1 MASRKVP
8 ETKQEKLDLIYEN
21 LAEVINPEIIE
32 SILDEGRNVKVYW
45 GTATTGRPHCG
56 YFVPAIKIAQLLHA
70 GCDVTILLAD
80 IHGFLDNLKAPLE
93 LVEYRTEYYQHTIQ
107 AMLAAVGVRTEQLRF
122 VKGSSYQKSADYVMD
137 VYRLCAV
144 TSEHDAKKAGA
155 EVVKQSTNAPLSGL
169 LYPILQILDEEHLG
183 VDVQFGGVDQ
193 RKLFTAA
200 KEWLPKLGYKQRA
213 HIMNPMIP
221 GLHGG
226 KMSSS
231 EEDSK
236 IDLLDPPDVITRK
249 IRKAEAAPRVVEGNG
264 VLAFIEYVLLPAA
277 ELRGAREFRVARER
291 DGLPP
296 LVYTDVKQMHE
307 DYRTDVLTPQLL
319 KPAVAEAIVTLTA
332 PLRAAFAADTTWQ
345 NIALQ
350 AYPPPKKKEKK
361 VKDKGSHYPVRPKG
375 GADAA
380 KAEAEAEAG
389 VVEAK
394 KENETAVAAAEEA
407 QKEAKAV

>member
-1 MASRKVP
+1 MATRKAP
-8 ETKQEKLDLIYEN
+8 ETKEEKLALIYEN
-21 LAEVINPEIIE
+21 LAETINPEIIE
-32 SILDEGRNVKVYW
+32 GVLDEGRNVKVYW
-45 GTATTGRPHCG
+45 GTATTGKPHTG

-70 GCDVTILLAD
+70 GCEVTILLAD

-93 LVEYRTEYYQHTIQ
+93 LVEHRSNYYQHVIR
-107 AMLAAVGVRTEQLRF
+107 AMLEAVGVDTSLLKF
-122 VKGSSYQKSADYVMD
+122 VKGSSYQKSPDYIMD
-137 VYRLCAV
+137 VYRLCSV

-236 IDLLDPPDVITRK
+236 IDLLDSAETISKK
-249 IRKAEAAPRVVEGNG
+249 IRKAEAAPKIVEGNG
-264 VLAFIEYVLLPAA
+264 ILAFIEYVLLPAA
-277 ELRGAREFRVARER
+277 ELKTGTRSFTVDRSR
-291 DGLPP
+291 DSLEP
-296 LVYTDVKQMHE
+296 LVYTDIKAIHA
-307 DYRTDVLTPQLL
+307 DYQSDVLTPQLI
-319 KPAVAEAIVTLTA
+319 KPAVAQAIVDLTA
-332 PLRAAFAADTTWQ
+332 HIRDSFAASPEWQ
-345 NIALQ
+345 NIAIQ

-361 VKDKGSHYPVRPKG
+361 VKDKGTHYPVRPK
-375 GADAA
+375 ADAA
-380 KAEAEAEAG
+380 AVKEAP
-389 VVEAK
+389 
-394 KENETAVAAAEEA
+394 AAAKEEA
-407 QKEAKAV
+407 PKEA